1 MLSYLISIMLLVSPI
16 WPIGDNPRVGDPYII
31 VNKMTN
37 QLAYIDDGVI
47 KNIYPVAT
55 GKTKELTPEGEFD
68 IIVKAKNPYYRKKNI
83 KGGDPRNP
91 LGTRWI
97 GFNALGTDGRIYGVH
112 GTNEPWSIGMY
123 ITNGC
128 IRLEKDSVENLFD
141 KIPLGTKIYIVKNNK
156 TFKELGKEKGALK

>member
-68 IIVKAKNPYYRKKNI
+68 IVVKAKNPYYRKKNI

-97 GFNALGTDGRIYGVH
+97 GFNALDTDGRIYGVH
-112 GTNEPWSIGMY
+112 GTNEPWSIGKY

-128 IRLEKDSVENLFD
+128 IRLKKENVEKLYD
-141 KIPLGTKIYIVKNNK
+141 KIPLGTKIYIVKNHK
-156 TFKELGKEKGALK
+156 TFEELGKEKGALK

>member
-156 TFKELGKEKGALK
+156 TFKELGKEKDALK